1 MAAAAGSEVEEDLV
15 LIQKKSSTSV
25 IWDYF
30 GFETSDVH
38 QKQVLCK
45 TCRAKVATSQ
55 GNTTNLFRHLKNHHR
70 QLHDECMTKKSGEK
84 STPSDSAHCSKH
96 TTITASFASI
106 TPYEKSSRRHKE
118 ITTAI
123 THYIGKDMVSVN
135 TVTKEGF
142 QNLLHTLDRRY
153 KIPSRTYFNQV
164 AIPQLYAECKE
175 KVEREVKNVLYYAT
189 TTDMWSSRT
198 SEPYLSLTL
207 HYINDDFEL
216 KSRCLQTAYFP
227 MDHTGENIALGLRE
241 CLASWGLKEEDQT
254 CITTDNGANVVK
266 AVQLNQWTRL
276 QCFGHRLHLAIEN
289 AVKDDVRVKR
299 ATGLCKQLV
308 GHFSHSWKKKAALK
322 KAQQELKIPE
332 HSLITECPTRWG
344 SRQRMIGRVLEQ
356 SKALSQVLSEDKK
369 TRHLVPT
376 WQDTD
381 VLESLNN
388 ALGPLQEF
396 TDALSGEAYVS
407 VSYLK
412 PVLHLLRTSILTVDK
427 DDPDLP
433 RDIKSRALR
442 YIEDKYSDPATQELL
457 DIASFLDPRF
467 KTDYIRA
474 ENVPDIKE
482 RVRIEMEQ
490 VARKEKRARVS
501 TTEAMPQGA
510 AEAEP
515 STVGKGKRSL
525 GSFFKS
531 RPSVPP
537 PSTTMQLEDAINA
550 ELNSYLITPTIDG
563 EDNPLAWWRVHNV
576 NFPWL
581 SKLARKFLCIPATS
595 SPSER
600 LFSASGNVVT
610 CQRSCL
616 KPSKVDMLVFLTKNL

>member
-70 QLHDECMTKKSGEK
+70 QLHDECMTKKSGKK
-84 STPSDSAHCSKH
+84 STPSDSAHCSKQ

-308 GHFSHSWKKKAALK
+308 GHFSHSCKKKAALK

-427 DDPDLP
+427 DDPDLT